1 MTRRLLAGLVLAAVL
16 PGCTPT
22 TGVTTPPTATAPA
35 PADAVTLREVTV
47 EGFQK
52 ALAEQKGKVV
62 LIDVWF
68 LGCAPC
74 VKKFPSF
81 VALHAKYAG
90 EGVTGISL
98 DIMAS
103 EVAKKDRVQDF
114 LAKQNAT
121 FPNFI
126 FNDTEA
132 AIDAWMD
139 RYQAI
144 PTPATVVYNRKG
156 EYVKTLTEATPEQIE
171 AAVKEQL
178 AAKLFGEPPA

>member
-1 MTRRLLAGLVLAAVL
+1 MTRRALLTLAAAVAVA
-16 PGCTPT
+16 GCQTKE
-22 TGVTTPPTATAPA
+22 TGVGLASPATKSNPPTPVTPA
-35 PADAVTLREVTV
+35 EAVTLREVTV

-90 EGVTGISL
+90 EGVTGVSL
-98 DIMAS
+98 DVMAS
-103 EVAKKDRVQDF
+103 EVAKKDRVQEF

-126 FNDTEA
+126 LNDTEA

-139 RYQAI
+139 RYQAV
-144 PTPATVVYNRKG
+144 PTPALVVYNRRG
-156 EYVKTLTEATPEQIE
+156 EYVKTLTEATPDQIE

-178 AAKLFGEPPA
+178 TTK

>member
-1 MTRRLLAGLVLAAVL
+1 MTRRLLAGLALAAAL
-16 PGCTPT
+16 PGCSPS
-22 TGVTTPPTATAPA
+22 TGVATPPTATAPA
-35 PADAVTLREVTV
+35 PVEAVTLREVTV

-74 VKKFPSF
+74 VKKFPNF

-103 EVAKKDRVQDF
+103 EVAKKDRVLDF
-114 LAKQNAT
+114 LVKQNAA

-126 FNDTEA
+126 LNDTEA

-178 AAKLFGEPPA
+178 AAK

>member
-1 MTRRLLAGLVLAAVL
+1 MTRRALLTLATSVAVAGCQTKEGGTSL
-16 PGCTPT
+16 PPQ
-22 TGVTTPPTATAPA
+22 VATPA
-35 PADAVTLREVTV
+35 PAEAVTLREVTV

-81 VALHAKYAG
+81 VALHSKYAG
-90 EGVTGISL
+90 EGVTGMSL

-114 LAKQNAT
+114 LTKQNAA

-126 FNDTEA
+126 LNDTEA
-132 AIDAWMD
+132 NIDAWME

-144 PTPATVVYNRKG
+144 PTPALVIYGRNG

-178 AAKLFGEPPA
+178 AAK

>member
-1 MTRRLLAGLVLAAVL
+1 MTRRTFFAAATAITAG
-16 PGCTPT
+16 GCQTKESGTSPAPPVTAPT
-22 TGVTTPPTATAPA
+22 TSTPVE
-35 PADAVTLREVTV
+35 AVTLREVTV
-47 EGFQK
+47 EGFRK

-81 VALHAKYAG
+81 VALHTKYAA
-90 EGVTGISL
+90 EGVTGVSL

-103 EVAKKDRVQDF
+103 EVANKGRVQEF
-114 LAKQNAT
+114 LANQHAA

-126 FNDTEA
+126 LNDTEA
-132 AIDAWMD
+132 AIDAWMA
-139 RYQAI
+139 RYEAV
-144 PTPATVVYNRKG
+144 PTPALVIYNRKG

-178 AAKLFGEPPA
+178 AAK

>member
-1 MTRRLLAGLVLAAVL
+1 MTRRILAGLALATVT
-16 PGCTPT
+16 GCETK
-22 TGVTTPPTATAPA
+22 TGNGLTAPA
-35 PADAVTLREVTV
+35 ATTQRGSSPAPTEAVTLREVTV

-62 LIDVWF
+62 LVDVWF

-90 EGVTGISL
+90 EGVTGMSL
-98 DIMAS
+98 DIMVS
-103 EVAKKDRVQDF
+103 EVAKKERVQEF

-126 FNDTEA
+126 LNDTEA
-132 AIDAWMD
+132 AVDAWMD
-139 RYQAI
+139 RYQTI
-144 PTPATVVYNRKG
+144 PTPALVIYNRNG
-156 EYVKTLTEATPEQIE
+156 EYVKTLTEATAEQIE

-178 AAKLFGEPPA
+178 AK

>member
-1 MTRRLLAGLVLAAVL
+1 MTRRLLAGLALAAAL

-22 TGVTTPPTATAPA
+22 TSVSAPPPATAPA
-35 PADAVTLREVTV
+35 PAEAVTLREVTV

-74 VKKFPSF
+74 VKKFPNF

-103 EVAKKDRVQDF
+103 EVPKKDRVLDF
-114 LAKQNAT
+114 LVKQNAA

-126 FNDTEA
+126 LNDTEA

-178 AAKLFGEPPA
+178 AAK

>member
-1 MTRRLLAGLVLAAVL
+1 MTRRALLTLAAAAAVA
-16 PGCTPT
+16 GCQTKT
-22 TGVTTPPTATAPA
+22 TGMSLPPAVVTQPEYH
-35 PADAVTLREVTV
+35 PADAVTLREVNV

-74 VKKFPSF
+74 IKKFPSF
-81 VALHAKYAG
+81 VALHNKYAG
-90 EGVTGISL
+90 EGVTGMSL

-103 EVAKKDRVQDF
+103 EVPKKDRVQDF
-114 LAKQNAT
+114 LTKQNAY

-126 FNDTEA
+126 LNDTEA
-132 AIDAWMD
+132 TIDAWMA
-139 RYQAI
+139 RYEAV
-144 PTPATVVYNRKG
+144 PTPALVIYGRNG

-178 AAKLFGEPPA
+178 AAK